1 MGRKKKKTD
10 ETRTPDLIQM
20 MTVSLFIILL
30 AFFIMLN
37 AIAVVDDDRKR
48 VALGSLMENFGILS
62 GGYSVI
68 EGEGNKITT
77 TDTSKITSLIDFDDM
92 TTEDEPVYEDLIITR
107 EKYRSKLSIPADRLF
122 KADGTTLVPE
132 SHGMLRKLG
141 GIILKN
147 MYPVDIIGYVD
158 AFDGDSEQSASSREL
173 SALWALAVQQFFIE
187 NSQIS
192 PQLLTAYGWGEYR
205 SFATNRTRET
215 RRMNRRVEV
224 VFVHEGKQKEP
235 EGFFTFKDFFFN
247 VFDKK

>member
-10 ETRTPDLIQM
+10 EERTPDLLQM

-92 TTEDEPVYEDLIITR
+92 TKDDEAVYEDLIITR
-107 EKYRSKLSIPADRLF
+107 ERHRSKLSIPADRLF

-132 SHGMLRKLG
+132 SHAMLGKLG
-141 GIILKN
+141 AIILKN
-147 MYPVDIIGYVD
+147 MYPVDVIGFVD
-158 AFDGDSEQSASSREL
+158 ASGGDAGRWASSREI
-173 SALWALAVQQFFIE
+173 SALWALAVQGFLVE
-187 NSQIS
+187 SGRV
-192 PQLLTAYGWGEYR
+192 PPKLVTAYGWGEYR

-224 VFVHEGKQKEP
+224 VFIHEGKQKEP